1 MAQML
6 QNVQNAVK
14 IILLGPRSAANI
26 TKKKVW
32 EVATKQC
39 ISYKPTRHLLNLQ
52 VMPSWQIDK

>member
-6 QNVQNAVK
+6 QNVQIAVK
-14 IILLGPRSAANI
+14 TILLGPANI